1 MGVDNLFHG
10 LRHSFAA
17 LTGGSGGTASTSK
30 IVMMFPRIRF
40 GGSGL
45 DFFAGLNAG
54 EAFPKKEAAID
65 GGLFARASLPAAL
78 HPAPGGWHPAPL
90 DSFPKGPRP

>member
-1 MGVDNLFHG
+1 MGVDDLFHG

-17 LTGGSGGTASTSK
+17 LTSGSGGTASTSK
-30 IVMMFPRIRF
+30 IVMMGDQVWIFSP
-40 GGSGL
+40 GEH
-45 DFFAGLNAG
+45 G

>member
-1 MGVDNLFHG
+1 MGVDDLFHG

-30 IVMMFPRIRF
+30 IVMMFPGIGF
-40 GGSGL
+40 G
-45 DFFAGLNAG
+45 FFAGVKAG

-65 GGLFARASLPAAL
+65 GGLFARASLPTAL

-90 DSFPKGPRP
+90 DSFPRGPRP

>member
-1 MGVDNLFHG
+1 MGVDDLFHG

-30 IVMMFPRIRF
+30 IVMM

-45 DFFAGLNAG
+45 DF
-54 EAFPKKEAAID
+54 
-65 GGLFARASLPAAL
+65 LP
-78 HPAPGGWHPAPL
+78 G
-90 DSFPKGPRP
+90 